1 MDDRNSPVA
10 ALILGASGMSATPV
24 ALLIG
29 FGVLVGIAGHLAGSR
44 RTVAAGIA
52 ILFVA
57 TALLITGAYMSY
69 SDNDVDPRPCDAPGG
84 C

>member
-1 MDDRNSPVA
+1 MA
-10 ALILGASGMSATPV
+10 ASVLAASGPSATPV

-29 FGVLVGIAGHLAGSR
+29 LGVLVGIAGHLAGSR
-44 RTVAAGIA
+44 KTVVVGLA

-57 TALLITGAYMSY
+57 TALLITGAYMSF

>member
-1 MDDRNSPVA
+1 MA
-10 ALILGASGMSATPV
+10 ASVLAASGPSATPV

-29 FGVLVGIAGHLAGSR
+29 LGVLVGIAGHLAGSR
-44 RTVAAGIA
+44 KTVVVGLA

-57 TALLITGAYMSY
+57 TALLIAGAYMSF
-69 SDNDVDPRPCDAPGG
+69 SDNDVDPRPCDAPGS

>member
-1 MDDRNSPVA
+1 MPTS
-10 ALILGASGMSATPV
+10 ILGASDLSATPV

-29 FGVLVGIAGHLAGSR
+29 FGVVVAIAGHVARSR
-44 RTVAAGIA
+44 RTVVVGIA

-57 TALLITGAYMSY
+57 TALLMVGGYIAYK
-69 SDNDVDPRPCDAPGG
+69 DDPGDPRPCDAPRG

>member
-1 MDDRNSPVA
+1 VA
-10 ALILGASGMSATPV
+10 ASLLAASGPSATPV

-29 FGVLVGIAGHLAGSR
+29 LGVLIGIAGHLAGSR
-44 RTVAAGIA
+44 KTVVVGLA

-57 TALLITGAYMSY
+57 TALMITGAYMSF
-69 SDNDVDPRPCDAPGG
+69 SDDDVDPRPCDAPGS

>member
-1 MDDRNSPVA
+1 MFA
-10 ALILGASGMSATPV
+10 TMIGASDLSATPV

-29 FGVLVGIAGHLAGSR
+29 FGVLVGLVGHLAGSR
-44 RTVAAGIA
+44 RTVVVGIA

-57 TALLITGAYMSY
+57 TALLLVGGYIAYQ
-69 SDNDVDPRPCDAPGG
+69 DDAVDPRPCDAPGG

>member
-1 MDDRNSPVA
+1 MSVCPA
-10 ALILGASGMSATPV
+10 AIIGASDESATPV

-29 FGVLVGIAGHLAGSR
+29 FGVLVALVGHLAGSR
-44 RTVAAGIA
+44 RTVGVGIA

-57 TALLITGAYMSY
+57 TALLLVGGYLAYQ
-69 SDNDVDPRPCDAPGG
+69 DEAVDPRPCDAPGG

>member
-1 MDDRNSPVA
+1 MSVCLA
-10 ALILGASGMSATPV
+10 AIIGASDESATPV

-29 FGVLVGIAGHLAGSR
+29 LGVLVALVGHLAGSR
-44 RTVAAGIA
+44 RTVGVGIA

-57 TALLITGAYMSY
+57 TALLVVGGYLAYQ
-69 SDNDVDPRPCDAPGG
+69 DDAVDPRPCDAPGG

>member
-1 MDDRNSPVA
+1 MIGTPSVA
-10 ALILGASGMSATPV
+10 ASVLAASGPSATPV
-24 ALLIG
+24 ALLIAL
-29 FGVLVGIAGHLAGSR
+29 GVLVGIAGHLAGSR
-44 RTVAAGIA
+44 KTVVVGLA

-57 TALLITGAYMSY
+57 TALLITGAYMSF

>member
-1 MDDRNSPVA
+1 MG
-10 ALILGASGMSATPV
+10 ALIFGASGPSATPV

-29 FGVLVGIAGHLAGSR
+29 FGVLVGIVGHLAGSR
-44 RTVAAGIA
+44 RTVVVGIV

-57 TALLITGAYMSY
+57 TALLIVGAYMSY
-69 SDNDVDPRPCDAPGG
+69 SGDTVDPRQCDAPGG

>member
-1 MDDRNSPVA
+1 VA
-10 ALILGASGMSATPV
+10 ALVLGASGLSATPV

-29 FGVLVGIAGHLAGSR
+29 LGVVVGIAGHLAGSR
-44 RTVAAGIA
+44 RTVVAGIA

-57 TALLITGAYMSY
+57 TALLIAGAYLSY
-69 SDNDVDPRPCDAPGG
+69 SGDAADPRQCDAPGG

>member
-1 MDDRNSPVA
+1 MPA
-10 ALILGASGMSATPV
+10 PILGASDLSATPV

-29 FGVLVGIAGHLAGSR
+29 AGAIVALVGHLAGSR
-44 RTVAAGIA
+44 RTVVAGLA

-57 TALLITGAYMSY
+57 TALLLVAGYLAFDDGVT
-69 SDNDVDPRPCDAPGG
+69 DPRPCDAPRS

>member
-1 MDDRNSPVA
+1 MA
-10 ALILGASGMSATPV
+10 ALVLAASGPSATPV

-44 RTVAAGIA
+44 RTVVVGLA
-52 ILFVA
+52 ILFIA
-57 TALLITGAYMSY
+57 TALLIAGAYS
-69 SDNDVDPRPCDAPGG
+69 SFSANDVDPRQCDAPGG

>member
-1 MDDRNSPVA
+1 VPLS
-10 ALILGASGMSATPV
+10 LLGASELSATPV

-44 RTVAAGIA
+44 RTVVAGLA

-57 TALLITGAYMSY
+57 TALLLAGGYLAFE
-69 SDNDVDPRPCDAPGG
+69 DDPADPRPCDAPGG

>member
-1 MDDRNSPVA
+1 MA
-10 ALILGASGMSATPV
+10 AHILGVSGPSATPV

-29 FGVLVGIAGHLAGSR
+29 FGVLVAIVGHLAGSR
-44 RTVAAGIA
+44 RTVAVGIA

-57 TALLITGAYMSY
+57 TALLVAGAYVSY
-69 SDNDVDPRPCDAPGG
+69 RDDPGDPRQCDAPGG

>member
-1 MDDRNSPVA
+1 VA
-10 ALILGASGMSATPV
+10 ASLLAASGPSATPV

-29 FGVLVGIAGHLAGSR
+29 LGVLVGIAGHLAGSR
-44 RTVAAGIA
+44 KTVVVGLA

-57 TALLITGAYMSY
+57 TALMIAGAYMSF
-69 SDNDVDPRPCDAPGG
+69 SDDDVDPRPCDAPGS

>member
-1 MDDRNSPVA
+1 M
-10 ALILGASGMSATPV
+10 IGASDLSATPV

-29 FGVLVGIAGHLAGSR
+29 FGVFVAVVGHLAGSR
-44 RTVAAGIA
+44 RTVGVGIA

-57 TALLITGAYMSY
+57 TALLLVGGYIAYRG
-69 SDNDVDPRPCDAPGG
+69 DEVDPRPCDAPGG